1 MTKTFLKNHAGIR
14 NWAGVFLLFIVT
26 LNASAQLDSA
36 SVSLSFTTAQD
47 PEDSL
52 ATVDVIEVNVSI
64 YDIDFMGEVIVT
76 LYDQATNYPLQRLK
90 KSSAELIAEGSI
102 NGDIATMY
110 FYEILTTED
119 YTIETQVRNFQGAN
133 LGLITTQ
140 LSN

>member
-1 MTKTFLKNHAGIR
+1 MVSNFLKKHTRFR
-14 NWAGVFLLFIVT
+14 NCAGVFLLMILSFNGT
-26 LNASAQLDSA
+26 AQLDSA

-76 LYDQATNYPLQRLK
+76 LFDQATNYPIQRLK

-102 NGDIATMY
+102 NGDIATVY
-110 FYEILTTED
+110 FYEVLTTED